1 MENRRERENPTGLS
15 DAEMDAVT
23 GGAPLSNAAVSSIE
37 SPRDPASGL
46 ATGKTTRGFTADSF
60 SFGVER
66 E

>member
-1 MENRRERENPTGLS
+1 MGNQNKRETPTDLS
-15 DAEMDAVT
+15 DADMDAAS
-23 GGAPLSNAAVSSIE
+23 GGYIGEEVIISSIK

-46 ATGKTTRGFTADSF
+46 ATGKAARGFTADSF